1 MCEIKINRSD
11 LAIFGGE
18 PLFKESK
25 STSNL
30 VKPDV
35 NSFLSYSKKM
45 FHSKIYTNNGGLL
58 IELENR
64 LARFHHATYC
74 VAFNSGFWALA
85 LSIRE
90 FHIKGKTEVVI
101 PSLTYRRLAD
111 IVCWAGLKP
120 VFCDVDFNTLAVSR
134 ELIEPHLNSNTALV
148 LAVHPIINTC
158 DVHGISE
165 LCQEKSIPLLFDSVE
180 SVYETAKGDK
190 IGGFGLGEC
199 FSLHA
204 SKFINGF
211 EGGYLTTNDKFV
223 YDRLKYL
230 RAFGFDSPENI
241 IGLGINAKMN
251 EIHAAMAL
259 SCMDELESQVI
270 KNKNI
275 YRRYQCRLRDF
286 PGVKLVE
293 FVEHEKTSFK
303 NILVEVTGVWKDKR
317 DFIVSI
323 LNSEGILSRSYYD
336 PPLHHKSIFTIEYT
350 LDNTD
355 FLSKKFIL
363 MPCGDHVSESDV
375 DKIVDLLFFV
385 YEHFYSV
392 YSGVDVSILK

>member
-1 MCEIKINRSD
+1 MCEIKNNMHD

-45 FHSKIYTNNGGLL
+45 FDSKIYTNNGCLL
-58 IELENR
+58 LELEDR
-64 LARFHHATYC
+64 LANFHQTKYC

-90 FHIKGKTEVVI
+90 FHIKGKTEVII

-111 IVCWAGLKP
+111 IIYWAGLTP

-134 ELIEPHLNSNTALV
+134 ELIEKHLTSNTALV

-165 LCQEKSIPLLFDSVE
+165 LCKEKSIPLLFDSVE

-230 RAFGFDSPENI
+230 RAFGFDSPERI

-259 SCMDELESQVI
+259 SCMDELDSQVI

-275 YRRYQCRLRDF
+275 YRRYKYRLRDF
-286 PGVKLVE
+286 PGFKLVE
-293 FVEHEKTSFK
+293 FDEHEKTSFK
-303 NILVEVTGVWKDKR
+303 NILVEVTGIWKSKR
-317 DFIVSI
+317 DFIVSL
-323 LNSEGILSRSYYD
+323 LNAEGILSRSYYD
-336 PPLHHKSIFTIEYT
+336 PPLHHGSFFSITYK
-350 LDNTD
+350 LDNTEV
-355 FLSKKFIL
+355 LSKKFIL
-363 MPCGDHVSESDV
+363 MPCGHHVSETDV
-375 DKIVDLLFFV
+375 DKILDLLFIIYDNFDNICS
-385 YEHFYSV
+385 EME
-392 YSGVDVSILK
+392 VSI